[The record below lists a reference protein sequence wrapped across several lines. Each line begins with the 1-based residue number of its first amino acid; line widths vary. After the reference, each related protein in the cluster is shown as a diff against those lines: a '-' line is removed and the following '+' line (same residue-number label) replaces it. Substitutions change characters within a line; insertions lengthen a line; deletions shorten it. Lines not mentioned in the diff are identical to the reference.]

1 MDSMEKKE
9 LIKEILSLQQ
19 QTDKLIKQFEPEP
32 WIELNLTLAQLK
44 SLFFITAKGKTNFKK
59 LAEALG
65 VTPPNVTGIIDRL
78 VEQGLV
84 TRTENP
90 EDRRIML
97 LQVTGKGQELLNNL
111 RERRNTQMS
120 QILNNLNAEELGN
133 QVKSLKDLKKAV
145 ELHKEKT
152 GV

>member
-1 MDSMEKKE
+1 MEKKE
-9 LIKEILSLQQ
+9 LIKEIMALQH
-19 QTDKLIKQFEPEP
+19 QTDIILRQFEPQP

-44 SLFFITAKGKTNFKK
+44 SMFFISARDKTNFKK

-97 LQVTGKGQELLNNL
+97 LQATEKGQELLNNL
-111 RERRNTQMS
+111 QERHITQMS
-120 QILNNLNAEELGN
+120 QVLGYLNNEELAE
-133 QVKSLKDLKKAV
+133 QLKALKDLKRAA
-145 ELHKEKT
+145 ETHFQKT
-152 GV
+152 SV

>member
-1 MDSMEKKE
+1 MDKKE
-9 LIKEILSLQQ
+9 QIKEIVALQQ
-19 QTDKLIKQFEPEP
+19 QADQILGQFSPEP

-44 SLFFITAKGKTNFKK
+44 SLFFIAAKEKTNFKR

-97 LQVTGKGQELLNNL
+97 LQITDKGRELINNL
-111 RERRNTQMS
+111 RENRARPMTKILDNMS
-120 QILNNLNAEELGN
+120 PEELVQQN
-133 QVKSLKDLKKAV
+133 QSLHVMIRAAEAYKNKIAK
-145 ELHKEKT
+145 
-152 GV
+152 

>member
-1 MDSMEKKE
+1 MEKKE

>member
-1 MDSMEKKE
+1 MDKKQ
-9 LIKEILSLQQ
+9 LIDEVMALQQ
-19 QTDKLIKQFEPEP
+19 QTDLILRQFEPQP

-44 SLFFITAKGKTNFKK
+44 SLFFIASKEKTNFKK

-97 LQVTGKGQELLNNL
+97 LQATETGHQLLVNL
-111 RERRNTQMS
+111 RERTINQMS
-120 QILNNLNAEELGN
+120 QVLSYLNIEELEM
-133 QVKSLKDLKKAV
+133 QIRILKDLKRAAETHLRKIKAS
-145 ELHKEKT
+145 L
-152 GV
+152 

>member
-1 MDSMEKKE
+1 MEKKE
-9 LIKEILSLQQ
+9 LIKEVMALQH
-19 QTDKLIKQFEPEP
+19 QTDIILRQFEPQP

-44 SLFFITAKGKTNFKK
+44 SLFFIAAKDKTNFKK

-84 TRTENP
+84 TRTENA

-97 LQVTGKGQELLNNL
+97 LQATEKGQELLNNL
-111 RERRNTQMS
+111 RERRTTQMS
-120 QILNNLNAEELGN
+120 QVLGYLTADELVL
-133 QVKSLKDLKKAV
+133 QVKVLKDLKRAAETHLQKIT
-145 ELHKEKT
+145 K
-152 GV
+152 

>member
-1 MDSMEKKE
+1 MLMEKKE
-9 LIKEILSLQQ
+9 LIKEIMTLQH
-19 QTDKLIKQFEPEP
+19 QTDIILRQFEPQA

-44 SLFFITAKGKTNFKK
+44 SLFFIAAKDKTNFKK

-84 TRTENP
+84 TRTENA

-97 LQVTGKGQELLNNL
+97 LQATEKGQELLNNL
-111 RERRNTQMS
+111 RERRTTQMS
-120 QILNNLNAEELGN
+120 QVLGFLTSDELVA
-133 QVKSLKDLKKAV
+133 QVKVLKDLKRAAEAYLQKIT
-145 ELHKEKT
+145 K
-152 GV
+152 

>member
-1 MDSMEKKE
+1 MEKKE
-9 LIKEILSLQQ
+9 IIKEVMELQH
-19 QTDKLIKQFEPEP
+19 QTDLILRQFEPEP

-44 SLFFITAKGKTNFKK
+44 SLFFIAAREKTNFKK

-97 LQVTGKGQELLNNL
+97 LQSTDKGVELLNNL
-111 RERRNTQMS
+111 RERHIAQMS
-120 QILNNLNAEELGN
+120 QVLSYLTNDELL
-133 QVKSLKDLKKAV
+133 QQIKTLKDLKRASETHLQKTKA
-145 ELHKEKT
+145 
-152 GV
+152 

>member
-1 MDSMEKKE
+1 MEKKE
-9 LIKEILSLQQ
+9 LIKEVMALQH
-19 QTDKLIKQFEPEP
+19 QTDIILRQFEPQP

-44 SLFFITAKGKTNFKK
+44 SLFFIAARDRTNFKK

-97 LQVTGKGQELLNNL
+97 LQATEKGQELLNNL
-111 RERRNTQMS
+111 RERHITQMS
-120 QILNNLNAEELGN
+120 QVLGYLTNDELIL
-133 QVKSLKDLKKAV
+133 QVKVLKDLKRAA
-145 ELHKEKT
+145 ETHLQKT
-152 GV
+152 VV